1 MTSADSL
8 CVFLFSLLLLLLFCY
23 YYYYYYY
30 YFVVI
35 IIIIIII
42 IITTR
47 RNSYTGHFGH
57 VQNQKLVPHTHAHTS
72 AHP

>member
-8 CVFLFSLLLLLLFCY
+8 CVFLFSLLLLLLLLFC

-30 YFVVI
+30 YFVV
-35 IIIIIII
+35 III